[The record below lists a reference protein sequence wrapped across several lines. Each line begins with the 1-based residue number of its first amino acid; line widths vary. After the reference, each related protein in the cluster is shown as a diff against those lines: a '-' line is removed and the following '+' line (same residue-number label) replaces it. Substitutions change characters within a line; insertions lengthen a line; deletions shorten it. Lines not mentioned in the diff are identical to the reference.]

1 MKILSG
7 PIVRLFAGNYAIFG
21 FSNVFFFLAPYL
33 SLKGFSPSL
42 TGWIVGVFFASSAFV
57 KPLAGALVEK
67 LGARNAMVLAGLLG
81 LAGGMGLALSPDV
94 FAALF
99 LLRLVMGISF
109 GIFLVALMAYQN
121 VAVTDSERGAS
132 FAVTTIGSML
142 PMFTLIPLC
151 DLAIGSGHFFLYLLI
166 PAMMGGL
173 CSVVAFSLDKTD
185 YSAAA
190 EKQEGRVWG
199 SYTDLLREVPIVK
212 LCISV
217 ISYAFA
223 DAAIVY
229 IASLAVSRGLTASF
243 FMVAFAAGSIFMRS
257 AGRSYFNRT
266 PRVLIL
272 GPAMVCMGISI
283 FFATAVSN
291 NILFALAGLLYGLGV
306 GYGFPAILS
315 LGGDLAPMY
324 LRPKVM
330 SFILFFMD
338 LSWFLLPLYM
348 GYVSDLSDITVA
360 YRGLALVSVVMG
372 IAVYILWSGTYVRMS
387 GNGG

>member
-1 MKILSG
+1 
-7 PIVRLFAGNYAIFG
+7 
-21 FSNVFFFLAPYL
+21 
-33 SLKGFSPSL
+33 
-42 TGWIVGVFFASSAFV
+42 
-57 KPLAGALVEK
+57 
-67 LGARNAMVLAGLLG
+67 
-81 LAGGMGLALSPDV
+81 
-94 FAALF
+94 
-99 LLRLVMGISF
+99 
-109 GIFLVALMAYQN
+109 
-121 VAVTDSERGAS
+121 
-132 FAVTTIGSML
+132 
-142 PMFTLIPLC
+142 
-151 DLAIGSGHFFLYLLI
+151 
-166 PAMMGGL
+166 
-173 CSVVAFSLDKTD
+173 
-185 YSAAA
+185 
-190 EKQEGRVWG
+190 
-199 SYTDLLREVPIVK
+199 
-212 LCISV
+212 
-217 ISYAFA
+217 
-223 DAAIVY
+223 
-229 IASLAVSRGLTASF
+229 
-243 FMVAFAAGSIFMRS
+243 MRS

-372 IAVYILWSGTYVRMS
+372 IAVYILWSGTYVRIS